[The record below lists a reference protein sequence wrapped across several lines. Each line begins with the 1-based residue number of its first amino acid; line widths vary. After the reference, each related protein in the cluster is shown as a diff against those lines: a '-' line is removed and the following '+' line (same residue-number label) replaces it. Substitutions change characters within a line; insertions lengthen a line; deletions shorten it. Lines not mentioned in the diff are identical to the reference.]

1 MILLSCVSVVGAA
14 SDLGGASVGVFLC
27 VTCDDPVIGEAMVES
42 GVDICDVTGVEYS
55 VLFAASLV
63 VGSFFEGMGYK
74 TCCVEGEI
82 TLDDDVFDDGS
93 FGSDGATSARS
104 LVIGSVGSSDA
115 GKI

>member
-1 MILLSCVSVVGAA
+1 MLLSCVSVVGVA
-14 SDLGGASVGVFLC
+14 SNLGGARVGVFLC
-27 VTCDDPVIGEAMVES
+27 IVCDDPVIGEAAVES
-42 GVDICDVTGVEYS
+42 GVGICDVTDVEYS

-63 VGSFFEGMGYK
+63 AGSFFKGMGYK
-74 TCCVEGEI
+74 TCCIEGEI
-82 TLDDDVFDDGS
+82 TLDDAVFDNGS